1 MYCTK
6 EERAVIE
13 EQAKTAGM
21 SVSEY
26 LRTVGKGTPVK
37 SRVDVQAIKAFAKV
51 NADLGRAGAYS
62 KCF

>member
-1 MYCTK
+1 M
-6 EERAVIE
+6 IE

-26 LRTVGKGTPVK
+26 LRNVGKGTPVK